1 MPPRWPLAANPV
13 DCSEKRGCVSLS
25 ACAHPIPTS
34 CFLCLQPHA
43 LETHPSS
50 FSRNATPIR
59 SSAPC
64 ALAPVPICSLVPRLP
79 YDHPMNSL
87 RSAYT
92 FSAPIVPWV
101 SSSLASRYP
110 QSIGLHKS
118 HREHSCWRQELPL
131 RRAVPRYRPHGQ
143 FLASFPNPTAR
154 GPGIQPDSGPVF
166 LPSSQFHSF
175 CVAARICL

>member
-1 MPPRWPLAANPV
+1 M
-13 DCSEKRGCVSLS
+13 CF
-25 ACAHPIPTS
+25 
-34 CFLCLQPHA
+34 FLCVRSAHTNFMLSLLSTA
-43 LETHPSS
+43 RA
-50 FSRNATPIR
+50 RNPPQFVLPQRRAT
-59 SSAPC
+59 SLLCSM
-64 ALAPVPICSLVPRLP
+64 LSCSLVPRLP
-79 YDHPMNSL
+79 YDHPTNSL

-92 FSAPIVPWV
+92 FSDPIVPWV

-110 QSIGLHKS
+110 QRIGLHKS
-118 HREHSCWRQELPL
+118 HREHSCWRQDLPL